1 MTTDAIAAAP
11 RGRTPAVPFILV
23 TVLLDML
30 GIGIIV
36 PVLPSLVTS
45 MYGEGISAGS
55 AVFGWFAA
63 SYALMQFV
71 FSPVL
76 GSLSDTYG
84 RRPIILLSLFGAGL
98 DYVLMAV
105 APTLSWLFLGRLIS
119 GITGASVTAANA
131 YIADVSAP
139 EQRGRNFGLVGAC
152 FGVGFVL
159 GPALGGL
166 LARSGLRAPF
176 VAAAVLNLANA
187 LYGFM
192 VLPESHPPER
202 RRPFA
207 WRQANPL
214 GALAALRVHPAVFGL
229 AGVVALERLAHDAL
243 PSTWVLY
250 TIYRFQWSELEVGLS
265 LALVGIMSVI
275 VSAGLTGWLI
285 ARWQERRALLVGLL
299 VGVGSFVAYGLATS
313 GWMLYVTIVA
323 GSLGAIAGPAMQALI
338 TRRVAA
344 GEQGAVQGALSSVR
358 GITGIVAPLMATGLF
373 GYFTSSAAPVRVP
386 GAAFLVSAALLCG
399 ALGLAMRTLREPAT
413 FSDSR

>member
-1 MTTDAIAAAP
+1 MDADTNVAAP
-11 RGRTPAVPFILV
+11 RARTPAVPFILV

-84 RRPIILLSLFGAGL
+84 RRPIILLSLLGAGL
-98 DYVLMAV
+98 DYLLMAL
-105 APTLSWLFLGRLIS
+105 APTLSWLFLGRVIS

-131 YIADVSAP
+131 YIADVSPP

-166 LARSGLRAPF
+166 LARYGLRAPF

-187 LYGFM
+187 LYGYF
-192 VLPESHPPER
+192 VLPESHLPAR

-207 WRQANPL
+207 WRRANPL
-214 GALAALRVHPAVFGL
+214 AALAALRVHREVFGL
-229 AGVVALERLAHDAL
+229 AAVVALERLAHDSL

-250 TIYRFQWSELEVGLS
+250 TMYRFQWSELQIGLS
-265 LALVGIMSVI
+265 LATVGVMSVI
-275 VSAGLTGWLI
+275 VSGGLTGVVI
-285 ARWQERRALLVGLL
+285 ARWKERRALLVGLL
-299 VGVGSFVAYGLATS
+299 VSAVSFVAYGLATA
-313 GWMLYVTIVA
+313 GWMLYATIVA
-323 GSLGAIAGPAMQALI
+323 GSLGSVAGPAMQALI

-344 GEQGAVQGALSSVR
+344 GEQGAVQGALSSIR
-358 GITGIVAPLMATGLF
+358 GVTGIVAPLLATGLF
-373 GYFTSSAAPVRVP
+373 GFFTSPAAPVVVP
-386 GAAFLVSAALLCG
+386 GAAFLMSALLLCAAL
-399 ALGLAMRTLREPAT
+399 AVAVRTVRPQG
-413 FSDSR
+413 